1 MKRKIEF
8 RALKDLKQVICSFS
22 TGPYKPGALSTTFP
36 STLLF
41 SDRSK
46 LSHNV
51 YWLDCS
57 GNEPKLD
64 GKYIN
69 IILNYVDDICYI
81 PDEKKPLL
89 VATDKLLSSVQA
101 YNAVNNNLEW
111 STQVRGYSIT
121 TDGQQLLVCNRDDG
135 IRMLSLSGGESLG
148 HLIRKGDRGLGMPYW
163 VCWSD
168 KISSL
173 IVAHEVN
180 REYHISTIE
189 GEKVY
194 SDLNKSESE
203 KSGADLDKSQS
214 GKSVSS
220 ICSIS

>member
-1 MKRKIEF
+1 MKCKIEF
-8 RALKDLKQVICSFS
+8 RSLQDLSQVICIFS
-22 TGPYKPGALSTTFP
+22 TGPYKPGALSTAFP

-41 SDRSK
+41 ADRSK
-46 LSHNV
+46 SSHNV
-51 YWLDCS
+51 CWLDCS

-89 VATDKLLSSVQA
+89 VATDQLSSVQA

-148 HLIRKGDRGLGMPYW
+148 RLIRKGDGGLGMPYW
-163 VCWSD
+163 VRWSD
-168 KISSL
+168 NISSL
-173 IVAHEVN
+173 FVAHAVN
-180 REYHISTIE
+180 REYHISAIE
-189 GEKVY
+189 GEVY
-194 SDLNKSESE
+194 SDLNKSKSE

-214 GKSVSS
+214 RKSVSS

>member
-1 MKRKIEF
+1 MKGKIEF
-8 RALKDLKQVICSFS
+8 RSLKDLRQVICGFS
-22 TGPYKPGALSTTFP
+22 TGSYKPGALSTASP

-41 SDRSK
+41 ADRSK
-46 LSHNV
+46 LSPNV

-57 GNEPKLD
+57 GNKPKFNR
-64 GKYIN
+64 KYIN
-69 IILNYVDDICYI
+69 VKSNYVDDICYI

-89 VATDKLLSSVQA
+89 VATDQLSSVQA

-121 TDGQQLLVCNRDDG
+121 TGGQQLLVCNRDDG

-148 HLIRKGDRGLGMPYW
+148 RLIRKGDGGLGNPYW
-163 VCWSD
+163 VRWSD
-168 KISSL
+168 NISSL
-173 IVAHEVN
+173 FVAHTVN

-203 KSGADLDKSQS
+203 KN
-214 GKSVSS
+214 VSS
-220 ICSIS
+220 ICLIS